1 MADVSFYQQ
10 LQKDIGVCKV
20 RLVLQA
26 LMVIQED
33 SNVLRAVKQHCDEL
47 SQLLQTEPLS
57 GSDASKQSVIE
68 RVVNGSASL
77 IHILGHGLSVGIS
90 PAFHTSR
97 NCQHHIPMPHASGC
111 FLSVRC
117 DSVLVLCGLQEA
129 IPADH

>member
-33 SNVLRAVKQHCDEL
+33 TNVLRAVKQYCDEL
-47 SQLLQTEPLS
+47 SQLLPTEPLS
-57 GSDASKQSVIE
+57 GSDASKQSVVE

-77 IHILGHGLSVGIS
+77 VHMLGHGDPGGKDDRHFLFLLGKQLYQ
-90 PAFHTSR
+90 AFHPFGSCKHNHGSR
-97 NCQHHIPMPHASGC
+97 
-111 FLSVRC
+111 R
-117 DSVLVLCGLQEA
+117 
-129 IPADH
+129 